1 MRSRMAAGLAFGLM
15 LGAAWAQGGGDAAAG
30 HATADR
36 LCSECHAIE
45 KGQEIS
51 PHMQAPT
58 FTAVANAPGRTA
70 TSLRVWFQSPHR
82 SMPDYIIGEKESAD
96 LIAYIFSLKT
106 RS

>member
-1 MRSRMAAGLAFGLM
+1 MRSMMVAFLACGLM
-15 LGAAWAQGGGDAAAG
+15 QGAAWAQGAGDAAMG

-45 KGQEIS
+45 KGQAVS

-96 LIAYIFSLKT
+96 LIAYILSLQT